1 MKVLL
6 VGSGGREHA
15 LAWAIAKSPLLEKL
29 YAVPGSDSIS
39 DFAETSE
46 LDVLA
51 AARAFGIDL
60 VVIGPEAPLARG
72 LADELRKHGFPT
84 FGPGKEA
91 ARLEA
96 SKSFAK
102 SFMERHAIPTARSRT
117 VASFQE
123 GITALADFADGAAIK
138 LDGLAGGKGVVVCE
152 TPAEGERTLE
162 RFFTEDRK
170 ATVLIEERLSG
181 PEVSLLGLCDG
192 KRFLALPP
200 SSDHKR
206 LLNGD
211 VGPNT
216 GGMGVIAPAPAMP
229 PEEFER
235 ATRTIIEPT
244 LLGLAADGLDFRG
257 LLYIGLMM
265 TAEGPKVL
273 EYNCRFGDPETQ
285 AVLPLLDGDLLELL
299 NAAAHGDL
307 SGRTLPWS
315 GAAITVVMASQGYPV
330 KPLIGKQI
338 TGLDVDALVFHAGTR
353 RDGDAWI
360 TTGGRVLGVTGLG
373 DTHAEARTRAYAAVE
388 KIDFEGRQ
396 YRRDIGAN
404 VSRPELAGDADSP
417 KNAGTAGLPPRQV
430 GDADSPKNAGTAGL
444 PPRQEQTR

>member
-6 VGSGGREHA
+6 IGSGGREHA
-15 LAWAIAKSPLLEKL
+15 LAWAIAKSPSLEKL

-39 DFAETSE
+39 EFAEISE
-46 LDVLA
+46 LDALA
-51 AARAFGIDL
+51 ACREFGIDL

-72 LADELRKHGFPT
+72 LADELRKHGFAT

-102 SFMERHAIPTARSRT
+102 EFMARHGIPTARAVSVSSREEG
-117 VASFQE
+117 VAE
-123 GITALADFADGAAIK
+123 LAAFERGTAIK
-138 LDGLAGGKGVVVCE
+138 LDGLASGKGVVVCE
-152 TPAEGERTLE
+152 TRDEGERTLE
-162 RFFTEDRK
+162 RFFAEDPK
-170 ATVLIEERLSG
+170 AKVLIEERLTG

-192 KRFLALPP
+192 KHFLALPP

-229 PEEFER
+229 EAALEL
-235 ATRTIIEPT
+235 ATRTIVEPT
-244 LLGLAADGLDFRG
+244 LAGLAKDGLDFRG

-265 TAEGPKVL
+265 TPDGPKVL

-285 AVLPLLDGDLLELL
+285 AVLPLLDCDLLELL
-299 NAAAHGDL
+299 AAAAHGDL
-307 SGRTLPWS
+307 SGRRLSWR

-330 KPLIGKQI
+330 RPVTGKTI

-353 RDGDAWI
+353 RDGDAWV

-373 DTHAEARTRAYAAVE
+373 DTHAEARSRAYAAVE

-396 YRRDIGAN
+396 YRRDIGAKASN
-404 VSRPELAGDADSP
+404 PELA
-417 KNAGTAGLPPRQV
+417 K
-430 GDADSPKNAGTAGL
+430 
-444 PPRQEQTR
+444 EQTR